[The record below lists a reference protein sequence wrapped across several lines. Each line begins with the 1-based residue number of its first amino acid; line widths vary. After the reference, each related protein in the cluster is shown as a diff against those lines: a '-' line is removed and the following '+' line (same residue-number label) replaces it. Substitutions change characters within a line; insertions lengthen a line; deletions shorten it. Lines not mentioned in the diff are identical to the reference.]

1 MQKLIHLR
9 HCCWPNI
16 RIFYVCWVGWC
27 FVLSRVAFGAEL
39 SNTSSSINVISEGH
53 IYLRYFRYVFKYI
66 LGKCSIFIK
75 SFKFWTSIKI
85 TNINTIF
92 DNVIVILKHQ
102 HNHSTK
108 ERTNRRNKTKTR
120 RRRPPTER
128 LVEPVAKI
136 DLGVGRV
143 LKSHRR
149 YQTNW
154 KDVGKLKTV
163 EPQEKKPRDRPR
175 TYAVG
180 TSLKPTDPDNFK
192 HSTWMSAQIASEPR
206 PTVEP

>member
-1 MQKLIHLR
+1 M
-9 HCCWPNI
+9 
-16 RIFYVCWVGWC
+16 
-27 FVLSRVAFGAEL
+27 
-39 SNTSSSINVISEGH
+39 
-53 IYLRYFRYVFKYI
+53 
-66 LGKCSIFIK
+66 
-75 SFKFWTSIKI
+75 
-85 TNINTIF
+85 
-92 DNVIVILKHQ
+92 
-102 HNHSTK
+102 
-108 ERTNRRNKTKTR
+108 
-120 RRRPPTER
+120 
-128 LVEPVAKI
+128 
-136 DLGVGRV
+136 

-192 HSTWMSAQIASEPR
+192 IVLGCQQKPSEPR

>member
-1 MQKLIHLR
+1 MCLNTFQGNVQFLSSHSNSEHL
-9 HCCWPNI
+9 
-16 RIFYVCWVGWC
+16 
-27 FVLSRVAFGAEL
+27 LK
-39 SNTSSSINVISEGH
+39 TVID
-53 IYLRYFRYVFKYI
+53 
-66 LGKCSIFIK
+66 
-75 SFKFWTSIKI
+75 
-85 TNINTIF
+85 TIF